1 MKVCLAQGIGERRG
15 VYPKDAGPIDS
26 LEDIRRDEG
35 LEPSPRSIVRGTIES
50 SRAGFPA
57 ESNGMPGTASLIAA
71 LVAAA
76 AGWGV
81 VHHGRALMHN
91 GDSLQNGGGWT
102 AIILTETMVSLG
114 AAAFAMS

>member
-1 MKVCLAQGIGERRG
+1 MVASP
-15 VYPKDAGPIDS
+15 PKAI
-26 LEDIRRDEG
+26 
-35 LEPSPRSIVRGTIES
+35 
-50 SRAGFPA
+50 A
-57 ESNGMPGTASLIAA
+57 MPGTASLIAA

-102 AIILTETMVSLG
+102 AIILTETMISLG